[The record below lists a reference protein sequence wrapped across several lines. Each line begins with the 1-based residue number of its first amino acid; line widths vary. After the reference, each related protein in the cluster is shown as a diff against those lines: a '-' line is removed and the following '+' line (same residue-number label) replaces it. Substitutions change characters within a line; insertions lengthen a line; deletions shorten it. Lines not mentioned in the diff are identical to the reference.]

1 MLHEVIDALEER
13 GYKPINQL
21 LGYFMSGDPG
31 YISSYKGARDKI
43 TRYDNLIS
51 TWTVRDVEKRNT
63 AKKNNLNYLEI
74 YPLYP
79 FDKIVEF
86 IHENYN
92 SGTEGLQLIIGDEK

>member
-43 TRYDNLIS
+43 TRYD
-51 TWTVRDVEKRNT
+51 R
-63 AKKNNLNYLEI
+63 AKVLMCVLEGYLNKWNI
-74 YPLYP
+74 
-79 FDKIVEF
+79 
-86 IHENYN
+86 
-92 SGTEGLQLIIGDEK
+92 